1 MRLALLVPGSL
12 DQLTGGYLFARH
24 VVDGLRARGDAVA
37 VTELDGRFPEA
48 DRQARRAAAA
58 ALAGEA
64 DGDVVVIDGLALA
77 GFDTCLEAEA
87 GRLRLIGWVHHPLAD
102 ETGLDDR
109 TRARFRMIETSLL
122 PCFRGVIC
130 PSDATAQAV
139 VAYGVDPRRIA
150 VAPPGTAK
158 PAQARSRAEP
168 GHALRLLTVA
178 TVTPRKGHLVLI
190 EALARLPRRDWTLR
204 CIGSL
209 QRDPAHV
216 ALLRQAVSA
225 QGLEERVTLQDEI
238 PPAALD
244 EAYAAAD
251 VFVLPSFHEGY
262 GMALAEAMA
271 HGLPILATR
280 AGAIP
285 ATVPESAGIL
295 VAPGDAGALAQ
306 ALLRVIEQPA
316 LRQRLAEGAASVG
329 AALPDW
335 DAAVTRWRSEVAR
348 LLG

>member
-12 DQLTGGYLFARH
+12 DQLTGGYLFARR
-24 VVDGLRARGDAVA
+24 VVEGLRARGDAIA
-37 VTELDGRFPEA
+37 VTELDGRFPEP
-48 DRQARRAAAA
+48 DQPARRAAAA
-58 ALAGEA
+58 ALADAADGEA
-64 DGDVVVIDGLALA
+64 VVIDGLALA
-77 GFDTCLEAEA
+77 GFDACLEAEA
-87 GRLRLIGWVHHPLAD
+87 ARLRLIAWVHHPLAD

-109 TRARFRMIETSLL
+109 TRERFRMIENSLL

-130 PSDATAQAV
+130 PSDTTAQAV
-139 VAYGVDPRRIA
+139 AAYGVDLARIA

-158 PAQARSRAEP
+158 PAQAPPRAEP
-168 GHALRLLTVA
+168 GGALRLLSVA

-190 EALARLPRRDWTLR
+190 EALAQLRRKDWRLR

-216 ALLRQAVSA
+216 AALRQAIA
-225 QGLEERVTLQDEI
+225 ARGLAERVTLQDEI
-238 PPAALD
+238 PPEALAG
-244 EAYAAAD
+244 AYAAAD

-271 HGLPILATR
+271 HGLPILATS

-295 VAPGDAGALAQ
+295 VAPGDAGALAE
-306 ALLRVIEQPA
+306 ALSRLIEHRA
-316 LRQRLAEGAASVG
+316 MRGRLAAGAAAAG

-335 DAAVTRWRSEVAR
+335 GEAVMCWRGEVLR

>member
-1 MRLALLVPGSL
+1 VRLALLVPGSL
-12 DQLTGGYLFARH
+12 DQLTGGYLFARR
-24 VVDGLRARGDAVA
+24 VVDGLRARGDVIA
-37 VTELDGRFPEA
+37 VTELEGRFPDA

-64 DGDVVVIDGLALA
+64 DGEVVVIDGLALA
-77 GFDTCLEAEA
+77 GFEACLASEAA
-87 GRLRLIGWVHHPLAD
+87 RLRLIAWVHHPLAD
-102 ETGLDDR
+102 ETGLDER
-109 TRARFRMIETSLL
+109 MCARFRAIETSLL
-122 PCFRGVIC
+122 PRCRGVIC

-139 VAYGVDPRRIA
+139 AAYGVTPARIA

-158 PAQARSRAEP
+158 PTQARPRAAP
-168 GHALRLLTVA
+168 GDVLRLLTVA
-178 TVTPRKGHLVLI
+178 TATPRKGHLVLI
-190 EALARLPRRDWTLR
+190 EALARLPRKDWQLR

-216 ALLRQAVSA
+216 ASLRQAIAA
-225 QGLEERVTLQDEI
+225 QGLAERVTLQDEI
-238 PPAALD
+238 PPEALD

-271 HGLPILATR
+271 HGLPILATS

-285 ATVPESAGIL
+285 ATVPQSAGIL
-295 VAPGDAGALAQ
+295 VAPGDAGALAA
-306 ALLRVIEQPA
+306 ALSRLIDEPA
-316 LRQRLAEGAASVG
+316 LRARLAAGAAAAG
-329 AALPDW
+329 RALPDW
-335 DAAVTRWRSEVAR
+335 DEAVLHWRGDVVH

>member
-1 MRLALLVPGSL
+1 VKLVLLVPGSL
-12 DQLTGGYLFARH
+12 DQLTGGYLFARR
-24 VVDGLRARGDAVA
+24 VVDGLRARGDVVA
-37 VTELDGRFPEA
+37 VTELEGRFPEA
-48 DRQARRAAAA
+48 DRQARRAATA

-64 DGDVVVIDGLALA
+64 DGEAVVIDGLALA
-77 GFDTCLEAEA
+77 GFDSCLEAEA
-87 GRLRLIGWVHHPLAD
+87 ARLRLIAWVHHPLAD

-109 TRARFRMIETSLL
+109 ARARFRRIETSLL
-122 PCFRGVIC
+122 PRFRGVVC

-139 VAYGVDPRRIA
+139 AAYGVDPARIA
-150 VAPPGTAK
+150 VVPPGTAK
-158 PAQARSRAEP
+158 PAQARPRAAPDE
-168 GHALRLLTVA
+168 ALRLLTVA

-190 EALARLPRRDWTLR
+190 EALARLPRKDWRLR

-216 ALLRQAVSA
+216 AALRQAIAV

-271 HGLPILATR
+271 HGLPILSTS

-285 ATVPESAGIL
+285 ATVPQSAGIL
-295 VAPGDAGALAQ
+295 VAPGDPSALAE
-306 ALLRVIEQPA
+306 ALSRLTEQPA
-316 LRQRLAEGAASVG
+316 LRQRLAQGAAAAG

-335 DAAVTRWRSEVAR
+335 DEAVLRWRDGIAR

>member
-12 DQLTGGYLFARH
+12 DQLTGGYLFARR
-24 VVDGLRARGDAVA
+24 VVDRLRARGDAVA
-37 VTELDGRFPEA
+37 VTELEGRFPEA
-48 DRQARRAAAA
+48 DQQARRAAAA
-58 ALAGEA
+58 ALAGKTDREA
-64 DGDVVVIDGLALA
+64 VVIDGLALA
-77 GFDTCLEAEA
+77 GFDACLKAEA
-87 GRLRLIGWVHHPLAD
+87 ARLRLIAWVHHPLAD

-109 TRARFRMIETSLL
+109 TREQFRMVETSLL
-122 PCFRGVIC
+122 PCCRGVIC
-130 PSDATAQAV
+130 PSDATAQAIA
-139 VAYGVDPRRIA
+139 AYGVDPARIA
-150 VAPPGTAK
+150 VAPPGTGR
-158 PAQARSRAEP
+158 PAQARPRAEP
-168 GHALRLLTVA
+168 GEALRLLSVA

-190 EALARLPRRDWTLR
+190 EALARLRRKDWRLR

-216 ALLRQAVSA
+216 AALRHAIAA

-285 ATVPESAGIL
+285 ATVPQSAGIL
-295 VAPGDAGALAQ
+295 VAPGDAAALAE
-306 ALLRVIEQPA
+306 ALLRLIERPA
-316 LRQRLAEGAASVG
+316 LRQRLAQGAAAAG
-329 AALPDW
+329 ATLPDW
-335 DAAVTRWRSEVAR
+335 DEAALRWRGEIAR